1 MPDWLAP
8 FHLPKFTDDQFETQK
23 EAYTEKYGYTV
34 TVPSFDDIILIK
46 RFKNMTREEIK
57 LWKQRKYDEIP
68 AGRLAKIREHKE
80 AKRQKFVAMLASP
93 SPKIVRS
100 VGAIMTSLDDVQD
113 AVSTLAVIGLI
124 TAAVI
129 GGTTAA
135 VLTGPLGWIVGAS
148 TLLNL
153 INPYSRIRGP
163 KKKAKTG
170 RAAQRSLEK
179 LTDKNPF
186 SKKAR
191 LKTTGWWRHMKPP
204 EGMTIPPG
212 VTFPKGWRPGDKF
225 PKGVIIKK
233 GTKIPWG
240 KIKKFRPSVGNAIEA
255 LQVTAGVF
263 GIGLSLGPIMGFA
276 QDYIAGAIRAAAG
289 QKVTFVLPPE
299 KWPEHYVK
307 AARAS
312 KANAVL
318 HGYKW
323 ESDFQDEVDSFLAA
337 QLSLQV
343 LEPYLQD
350 WNPMEE
356 VEDLAS
362 FEIQAPRPTDILTL
376 EIIEEAGYTLDE
388 VCNWPQTGEQ
398 WITLGDL
405 QEMTAETATANL
417 THFAEENKNSA
428 LAFIAGQNAHDF
440 ALGAL
445 AAWEDPEQVEIE
457 YLPTSRIVITILM
470 NGWCYPDDVTDAQV
484 QKFEDWVGVHE
495 YMGSVPT
502 GKEIRRY
509 AEVFCEFSWA
519 KSEDEY
525 I

>member
-8 FHLPKFTDDQFETQK
+8 FHLPKFTDDQFERQK
-23 EAYTEKYGYTV
+23 EKYTKEHGYTI
-34 TVPSFDDIILIK
+34 TVPSFDDIIKIK

-57 LWKQRKYDEIP
+57 LWKQRKYEEIP
-68 AGRLAKIREHKE
+68 AGRLAEIREHKE
-80 AKRQKFVAMLASP
+80 AKRQKFRAMLASP

-100 VGAIMTSLDDVQD
+100 AGAILTALDDVQD

-148 TLLNL
+148 TLLSM

-163 KKKAKTG
+163 KKKASTG
-170 RAAQRSLEK
+170 RAAKRSLEK

-191 LKTTGWWRHMKPP
+191 AKVAKNIL
-204 EGMTIPPG
+204 
-212 VTFPKGWRPGDKF
+212 
-225 PKGVIIKK
+225 
-233 GTKIPWG
+233 
-240 KIKKFRPSVGNAIEA
+240 KFRPTLGNAIEA
-255 LQVTAGVF
+255 LQVSEDVF
-263 GIGLSLGPIMGFA
+263 GIGISLGPIMGFV
-276 QDYIAGAIRAAAG
+276 QDLVIGGVRAAMG
-289 QKVTFVLPPE
+289 QEVAFDKPKE
-299 KWPEHYVK
+299 KWPEHVIK

-318 HGYKW
+318 HGFKW

-376 EIIEEAGYTLDE
+376 EVIEEEGYTLDE

-398 WITLGDL
+398 WIAIGDL
-405 QEMTAETATANL
+405 QEQTARVATTNL
-417 THFAEENKNSA
+417 THFAEKNPNSE

-440 ALGAL
+440 ALSSL
-445 AAWEDPEQVEIE
+445 ATWESPDQVEIE

-470 NGWCYPDDVTDAQV
+470 NGWSYPEDATDAQV
-484 QKFEDWVGVHE
+484 QKFEDWVYVHE
-495 YMGSVPT
+495 YMGTVPT
-502 GKEIRRY
+502 GKEIQRY
-509 AEVFCEFSWA
+509 AEVFCGFSWA

>member
-23 EAYTEKYGYTV
+23 EAYTKEHGYTV
-34 TVPSFDDIILIK
+34 TVPSFDDIIKIK
-46 RFKNMTREEIK
+46 RFKAMTGDEIK
-57 LWKQRKYDEIP
+57 LWKKRKYDEIP
-68 AGRLAKIREHKE
+68 AGRLAEIREHKE
-80 AKRQKFVAMLASP
+80 AKRRKFQAMLASP

-100 VGAIMTSLDDVQD
+100 AGAIMTALDDLQD
-113 AVSTLAVIGLI
+113 AVSTLACIGLI
-124 TAAVI
+124 TAAVV

-135 VLTGPLGWIVGAS
+135 VLSGPLGWIVGAS

-163 KKKAKTG
+163 KKKASTG
-170 RAAQRSLEK
+170 RAAKRSLEK

-186 SKKAR
+186 SKKSRAKVAKNI
-191 LKTTGWWRHMKPP
+191 L
-204 EGMTIPPG
+204 
-212 VTFPKGWRPGDKF
+212 
-225 PKGVIIKK
+225 
-233 GTKIPWG
+233 
-240 KIKKFRPSVGNAIEA
+240 KFRPSVGNAIEA
-255 LQVTAGVF
+255 MQVTAGVF

-276 QDYIAGAIRAAAG
+276 QDLVAGGIRMAIG
-289 QKVTFVLPPE
+289 QKVTFAAPAE
-299 KWPEHYVK
+299 KWPEHVIK

-323 ESDFQDEVDSFLAA
+323 ESDFQDEVDSFLASE
-337 QLSLQV
+337 LSLQV
-343 LEPYLQD
+343 LEPYLQE

-356 VEDLAS
+356 VEDLAN
-362 FEIQAPRPTDILTL
+362 FEIQAPRPTDVLTL
-376 EIIEEAGYTLDE
+376 EIIKEAGYTLDE

-405 QEMTAETATANL
+405 QELTTETATANL
-417 THFAEENKNSA
+417 THFAEKNKNSE

-440 ALGAL
+440 ALGSM
-445 AAWEDPEQVEIE
+445 AAWEGPGQVEFE

-495 YMGSVPT
+495 YMGSIPT
-502 GKEIRRY
+502 GKEIQRY

-525 I
+525 V